1 MSASFAGSATKP
13 WMTVG
18 DHFYGTLIRR
28 KMEEGATFSNVPGL
42 LFFHTGAGPN
52 DVFLQWKADS
62 LVTNDDIFPDG
73 CVVFIADIL
82 GDDIGWAWNFDR
94 TRYNAARDFVLAP
107 DDSGARIQLQST
119 IMAAVN
125 ALKSVPGVDET

>member
-42 LFFHTGAGPN
+42 LFFHTGAGDPFVAEEALDN
-52 DVFLQWKADS
+52 SIATFSRHGHAVEVLQNK
-62 LVTNDDIFPDG
+62 T
-73 CVVFIADIL
+73 
-82 GDDIGWAWNFDR
+82 
-94 TRYNAARDFVLAP
+94 
-107 DDSGARIQLQST
+107 
-119 IMAAVN
+119 
-125 ALKSVPGVDET
+125 